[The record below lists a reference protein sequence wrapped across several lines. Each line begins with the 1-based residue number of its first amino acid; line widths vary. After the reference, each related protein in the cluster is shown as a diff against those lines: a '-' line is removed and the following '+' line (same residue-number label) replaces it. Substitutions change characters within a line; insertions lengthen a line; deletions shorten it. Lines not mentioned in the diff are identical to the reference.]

1 MSLAFARERR
11 LLAEEEL
18 EPIQRSHFPLLEG
31 LSRAEVQE
39 LARWLRTRRDRVRDL
54 MRDHRRS
61 KRGKAAAAAPLPD
74 ADRGLAAKKQ
84 VFAGALKRV
93 NARLDALL
101 AEERRAHNLARLR
114 QVLTRRQAAA
124 PHHPSAGA
132 TQHAGTRSL
141 PNRRARPTIQGAR
154 IGSASQSAH
163 NAQAR
168 RDARG

>member
-1 MSLAFARERR
+1 MSLAFAMERR

-18 EPIQRSHFPLLEG
+18 NPIKRSHFPLLEN
-31 LSRAEVQE
+31 LSRAEVQD
-39 LARWLRTRRDRVRDL
+39 LLRWLRARRDRARDL

-61 KRGKAAAAAPLPD
+61 KRGKGSAALPLPD

-84 VFAGALKRV
+84 VFAGALRRT

-101 AEERRAHNLARLR
+101 AEERRAANLARLQQALGR
-114 QVLTRRQAAA
+114 QQAAV
-124 PHHPSAGA
+124 PHHPSAGS
-132 TQHAGTRSL
+132 TPHAGTRSL
-141 PNRRARPTIQGAR
+141 PNRKARPTIHGGR
-154 IGSASQSAH
+154 IGSASQSVR